1 MHRRN
6 SEETMQR
13 LIDAGAELFDKKG
26 YHNVSIKEIGRLAG
40 CNSALISYHFGSKQA
55 LYQAIIESQLEVL
68 HQLEDGIEKEEKMSI
83 ANAKMRGKKQR
94 INSQR
99 LKQYLHAILKS
110 QLDPRRHMIIL
121 YQELLTPSGLLDQ
134 DSWHKLTKM
143 GDYVESLLIQSVEQ
157 GQLKAPVQDD
167 DYAYVT
173 FILTAITE
181 MLFLVKDRPLSLNPE
196 NQPLEQLLDRLIG
209 FVLRA
214 LMP

>member
-13 LIDAGAELFDKKG
+13 LMDAGAELFDKKG

-55 LYQAIIESQLEVL
+55 LYQAIIDSQLSVL
-68 HQLEDGIEKEEKMSI
+68 RQLEADIEKEEKTPL
-83 ANAKMRGKKQR
+83 
-94 INSQR
+94 QR
-99 LKQYLHAILKS
+99 LKQYLHAILES
-110 QLDPRRHMIIL
+110 QLDPRQHMIIL
-121 YQELLTPSGLLDQ
+121 YQELLNPSGLLNE
-134 DSWHKLTKM
+134 DSWHKLIQM
-143 GDYVESLLIQSVEQ
+143 GDYVQRLLIQAVEQ
-157 GQLKAPVQDD
+157 KELQAPVQEN
-167 DYAYVT
+167 DYAFVT

-196 NQPLEQLLDRLIG
+196 GQPAEELLDRLIG
-209 FVLRA
+209 FVLRP

>member
-68 HQLEDGIEKEEKMSI
+68 HQLEDGIEKEEKMPL
-83 ANAKMRGKKQR
+83 
-94 INSQR
+94 QR

-121 YQELLTPSGLLDQ
+121 YQELLTPSDCWIRTHGT
-134 DSWHKLTKM
+134 S
-143 GDYVESLLIQSVEQ
+143 
-157 GQLKAPVQDD
+157 
-167 DYAYVT
+167 
-173 FILTAITE
+173 
-181 MLFLVKDRPLSLNPE
+181 
-196 NQPLEQLLDRLIG
+196 
-209 FVLRA
+209 
-214 LMP
+214 

>member
-1 MHRRN
+1 M
-6 SEETMQR
+6 
-13 LIDAGAELFDKKG
+13 
-26 YHNVSIKEIGRLAG
+26 
-40 CNSALISYHFGSKQA
+40 
-55 LYQAIIESQLEVL
+55 L
-68 HQLEDGIEKEEKMSI
+68 HQLEDGIEKEEKMPL
-83 ANAKMRGKKQR
+83 
-94 INSQR
+94 QR

-134 DSWHKLTKM
+134 DSWHKLTQM

-167 DYAYVT
+167 DYTYVT

>member
-13 LIDAGAELFDKKG
+13 LMDAGAELFDKKG

-55 LYQAIIESQLEVL
+55 LYQAIIDSQLGVL
-68 HQLEDGIEKEEKMSI
+68 RQLEADIEKEEKTPL
-83 ANAKMRGKKQR
+83 
-94 INSQR
+94 QR
-99 LKQYLHAILKS
+99 LKQYLHAILES
-110 QLDPRRHMIIL
+110 QLDPRQHMIIL
-121 YQELLTPSGLLDQ
+121 YHELLNPSGLLNE
-134 DSWHKLTKM
+134 DSWHKLIQM
-143 GDYVESLLIQSVEQ
+143 GDYVQRLLIQAVEQ
-157 GQLKAPVQDD
+157 KELQAPVQEN
-167 DYAYVT
+167 DYAFVT

-196 NQPLEQLLDRLIG
+196 GQPAEELLDRLIG
-209 FVLRA
+209 FVLRP